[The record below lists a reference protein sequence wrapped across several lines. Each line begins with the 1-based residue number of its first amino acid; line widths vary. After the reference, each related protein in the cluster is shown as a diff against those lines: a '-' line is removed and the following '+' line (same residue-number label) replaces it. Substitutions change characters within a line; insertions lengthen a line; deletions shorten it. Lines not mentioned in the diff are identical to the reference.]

1 MIYLF
6 VKLQLQGKKKWILK
20 PPPECFFECDMFE
33 ISTVMEKGKFSGD
46 NENDIEQLAI
56 NSFSAKICSTMYLS
70 IISTI
75 DRIMARLSVHYHC
88 TAIDLR
94 LQMVTK

>member
-33 ISTVMEKGKFSGD
+33 ISTVMEKGKFSRD
-46 NENDIEQLAI
+46 NENDTEQLAI
-56 NSFSAKICSTMYLS
+56 NSFSANLQ
-70 IISTI
+70 
-75 DRIMARLSVHYHC
+75 HYVF
-88 TAIDLR
+88 IYFINY
-94 LQMVTK
+94 